1 MEKEVKLTVSVRSI
15 FKLVMFCVT
24 TTTRTCDE
32 QKISTQSR
40 KKTTFFMG
48 NWISIRVYIYN
59 YCLAATKGREAFN
72 FFLVGYIQLLEL
84 DEILFPF
91 PNK

>member
-24 TTTRTCDE
+24 TTRTCDE

-48 NWISIRVYIYN
+48 N
-59 YCLAATKGREAFN
+59 
-72 FFLVGYIQLLEL
+72 
-84 DEILFPF
+84 
-91 PNK
+91 